1 MPKQSMDRQLP
12 KALTNLRLCSALR
25 DCGQCSVEQSFS
37 ESASCCLYLYDDGN
51 IGYTVWTDTEPD
63 FASKCFTAKNPNDNP
78 IVLLPLDG
86 RIITGNH
93 ITKGGVCDCLV
104 LTESIMCFV
113 EFKTNVFSQ
122 NNQTIMQR
130 AEKGKEQLW
139 RTYAEII
146 RPKCG
151 TLNGQELCLHVY
163 FHVVFDKMMEIT
175 GVQSQLMD
183 LQMQFLEDN
192 KHQLFFNNERT
203 FV

>member
-63 FASKCFTAKNPNDNP
+63 FASKCFTAKNPNDTP

-151 TLNGQELCLHVY
+151 TLNGQELCLPVY
-163 FHVVFDKMMEIT
+163 FHVVFDKMMKIT

>member
-1 MPKQSMDRQLP
+1 
-12 KALTNLRLCSALR
+12 
-25 DCGQCSVEQSFS
+25 
-37 ESASCCLYLYDDGN
+37 
-51 IGYTVWTDTEPD
+51 
-63 FASKCFTAKNPNDNP
+63 
-78 IVLLPLDG
+78 
-86 RIITGNH
+86 
-93 ITKGGVCDCLV
+93 
-104 LTESIMCFV
+104 
-113 EFKTNVFSQ
+113 
-122 NNQTIMQR
+122 MQR

-151 TLNGQELCLHVY
+151 TLNGQELCLPVY